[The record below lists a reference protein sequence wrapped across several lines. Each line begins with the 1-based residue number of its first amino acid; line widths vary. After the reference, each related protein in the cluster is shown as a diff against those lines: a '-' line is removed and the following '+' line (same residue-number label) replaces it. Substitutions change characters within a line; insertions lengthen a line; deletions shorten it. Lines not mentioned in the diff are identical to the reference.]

1 MMDRN
6 FIIRDSRF
14 IILTRRAIRDCECRV
29 VSVVL
34 VMSQP
39 TRYAAAAVAA
49 VAVHGC
55 QQNSIFRVSLFSSF
69 QAYLVQLL
77 FFPLSSLLEP

>member
-39 TRYAAAAVAA
+39 TRYAAAAVAGA
-49 VAVHGC
+49 HRLMDYLERFAR
-55 QQNSIFRVSLFSSF
+55 RVIDN
-69 QAYLVQLL
+69 
-77 FFPLSSLLEP
+77 